1 MIYKILICLLFFNS
15 SLLAQKKVLLFSN
28 LSSDFSISSA
38 LVEKAK
44 PYGVELKPSTSLDS
58 ISDFQAVFFLDFD
71 VKKLNMRDNAALML
85 FFKNGGGA
93 IGSFDIQSRETNRIW
108 FEQMFGMELALT
120 KVKSDMD
127 LIPLQDLGMGL
138 PALWKVQMVTS
149 STPLIPKY
157 LSPVLMTLGGVS
169 VAWIGKSEFGNQVF
183 YTSIKLDANALNNDA
198 FMGAVFG
205 GVKSV
210 LSNQKSQ
217 AIENLILPLA
227 SDFRLVKLSNS
238 LGDASCLEYFSE
250 EYCFV
255 LTKSGE
261 LFNYHFISKEF
272 YSLGRFD
279 YLAGATD
286 LKLDP
291 EFDANGFI
299 YFYFGSGNSKVKRLK
314 IISPNK
320 AELDDLEVES
330 SLPIKNTF
338 LSQSDSTNVGMP
350 VYYQAKRFVL
360 KEGVGLQVYTL
371 DNTGE
376 TLDIESFVLDLPQ
389 DSIRAIA
396 QRKNGEMLVLFDGS
410 LNVLQY
416 KNQGNFRPNVDF
428 TYKILSKKL
437 PYKIEFS
444 ALVENG
450 NEAEWEILGKKIK
463 GNNINQVFKT
473 PGEFMI
479 LLKTYNTDGLSD
491 SVIKTIKIEK
501 APIK

>member
-1 MIYKILICLLFFNS
+1 MIYKILICILLFSS
-15 SLLAQKKVLLFSN
+15 SLLAQKKILLFSN
-28 LSSDFSISSA
+28 LSSDFSISSV
-38 LVEKAK
+38 LEEKAK
-44 PYGVELKPSTSLDS
+44 SYGIELKPSKSLDS

-71 VKKLNMRDNAALML
+71 IKKLNMRENTALML

-108 FEQMFGMELALT
+108 FEQMFGKELALT

-169 VAWIGKSEFGNQVF
+169 VAWNGKADFGNQVF
-183 YTSIKLDANALNNDA
+183 YTSIKLDTNALNNDA
-198 FMGAVFG
+198 FMKALFG

-217 AIENLILPLA
+217 VIDNFILPLA
-227 SDFRLVKLSNS
+227 SDFRLVKLNNS
-238 LGDASCLEYFSE
+238 LADASCLEYFSE

-261 LFNYHFISKEF
+261 LYNYHFFSRELNL
-272 YSLGRFD
+272 LGRFD

-286 LKLDP
+286 MMVDP
-291 EFDANGFI
+291 EFDVNGFI
-299 YFYFGSGNSKVKRLK
+299 YFYFGTKNSKVKRLK
-314 IISPNK
+314 IISLYK
-320 AELDDLEVES
+320 AEPDDLEAES

-338 LSQSDSTNVGMP
+338 LSQSDSTNIGMP
-350 VYYQAKRFVL
+350 VYYHGKRFVL
-360 KEGVGLQVYTL
+360 KEAEGLQVYTL

-376 TLDIESFVLDLPQ
+376 PIDIESFVLDFPR
-389 DSIRAIA
+389 DSLRAIA
-396 QRKNGEMLVLFDGS
+396 QRNNGEILVLFNGS

-416 KNQGNFRPNVDF
+416 KKQGIFRPNVDF
-428 TYKILSKKL
+428 TYKFLSKKL

-463 GNNINQVFKT
+463 GNIITQVFKI
-473 PGEFMI
+473 PGEFKI
-479 LLKTYNTDGLSD
+479 LLKTYNMDGLSD